1 MRAGKSITV
10 VELADEH
17 RAPSTF
23 TDAWKRFFLGKP
35 LINEDLEHESLSNP
49 IALGALSPDAV
60 SSTASGPE
68 QILIELLPAAGLAA
82 FTLILPLGA
91 VILLI
96 LALVTASGGKPC

>member
-17 RAPSTF
+17 KAPLSF

-60 SSTASGPE
+60 SSTAYGPE
-68 QILIELLPAAGLAA
+68 QILIELETSKEPERAGRALDHETEDA
-82 FTLILPLGA
+82 FERLRGA
-91 VILLI
+91 GYL
-96 LALVTASGGKPC
+96 